1 MYFELDEYQ
10 RRVAA
15 TREQMARDN
24 LDLLLLFGQE
34 ATCWLSGFYTHGHFA
49 YICLGLPREG
59 EPFLILRKMEEQ
71 AANATTWV
79 ETRYIYHDHE
89 DPIEFTRR
97 AVVDAG
103 FDKARIG
110 IDKHSWYLTLERF
123 EQLSAALRDA
133 QFVGEG
139 RMMEKLR
146 IIKSPAE
153 LALLRVA
160 GRAVDSA
167 MQAAICATKPGAGE
181 RQIASAMASARIM
194 AGSDLPIDG
203 VLTTGP
209 RTLQGHGPWT
219 DRSIEAGEPFYY
231 EFHGIRSHYWARS
244 LRSGVLGSASPRQRM
259 LADLLIG
266 AQDAAIALMKPGV
279 DAREVDAACREPI
292 LAAGVQDRE
301 TYRRRIGYCLG
312 LNFRPTPGE
321 MILEF
326 KPDADFRLA
335 PGMVFLMLVMAEGV
349 GIGDTVVVTQTG
361 VESLTKLPR
370 VFFDDAEREKLIASM
385 AADTNHAN

>member
-1 MYFELDEYQ
+1 MYFELDEYKT
-10 RRVAA
+10 RVAT

-49 YICLGLPREG
+49 YIALGLPREG
-59 EPFLILRKMEEQ
+59 EPFLVLRKMEEQ
-71 AANATTWV
+71 AADATTWV
-79 ETRYIYHDHE
+79 EKRYIYHDHQ
-89 DPIEFTRR
+89 DPIEFTRQ
-97 AVVDAG
+97 AVVEAG
-103 FDKARIG
+103 LGSARIG

-123 EQLSAALRDA
+123 EQLSAALPNA
-133 QFVGEG
+133 KFLGEN

-146 IIKSPAE
+146 IIKTPAE

-160 GRAVDSA
+160 GHAVDTA
-167 MQAAICATKPGAGE
+167 MEAAICATKPGAGE
-181 RQIASAMASARIM
+181 REIASAMASARIM

-203 VLTTGP
+203 VLTTGA

-219 DRSIEAGEPFYY
+219 DKRIEGGEPFYY

-244 LRSGVLGSASPRQRM
+244 LRSGVLGNASPRQVM
-259 LADLLIG
+259 LSKLLID
-266 AQDAAIALMKPGV
+266 AQDAAINLMKPGV
-279 DAREVDAACREPI
+279 DARTVDTACREPI
-292 LAAGVQDRE
+292 VAAGVQDRE

-326 KPDADFRLA
+326 KPDADFKLA

-349 GIGDTVVVTQTG
+349 GIGDTVVVTETG
-361 VESLTKLPR
+361 VEYLTKLPR
-370 VFFDDAEREKLIASM
+370 VFFDDAERERLIAT
-385 AADTNHAN
+385 AATK

>member
-123 EQLSAALRDA
+123 EQLSAALPDA

-167 MQAAICATKPGAGE
+167 MQAAIRATKPGAGE

>member
-1 MYFELDEYQ
+1 MYFEIDEYKN
-10 RRVAA
+10 RVAA

-24 LDLLLLFGQE
+24 LDLLMLYGQE
-34 ATCWLSGFYTHGHFA
+34 AVCWLSGFYTHGHFA

-71 AANATTWV
+71 AADATTWV
-79 ETRYIYHDHE
+79 ESRYIYNDHE

-123 EQLSAALRDA
+123 ERLSAALPDA
-133 QFVGEG
+133 TFVGEG

-160 GRAVDSA
+160 GRSVDSA
-167 MQAAICATKPGAGE
+167 MQAAICTTEPDTSE
-181 RQIASAMASARIM
+181 RQIASAMASARIL

-219 DRSIEAGEPFYY
+219 DRVLRAGEPFYY

-244 LRSGVLGSASPRQRM
+244 LRSGVLGEVSARQRE
-259 LADLLIG
+259 LADLLIRS
-266 AQDAAIALMKPGV
+266 QDAAIALMKPGM

-326 KPDADFRLA
+326 TPDANFKLA

-349 GIGDTVVVTQTG
+349 GIGDTVAVTENG
-361 VESLTKLPR
+361 VEFLTRLPR
-370 VFFDDAEREKLIASM
+370 VFFDDTERARLVANV
-385 AADTNHAN
+385 AAHANHAK